1 MHIPPKPSDVTFTDE
16 QWKAIYASGRD
27 ILVSAAAGSG
37 KTKVLITRLIE
48 KVLDDKNPINVDE
61 LLVVT
66 FTNAAAAE
74 MRHRMGAALEEA
86 IALHPDS
93 PHLRKQLSLLNKAQI
108 SSMHSFCLNVVRQ
121 YAYLLDIDPGF
132 RIADPTEAA
141 LLRDDTIAEVLED
154 AYSADDPEAVYRL
167 ADSFTSDR
175 NDQSLELLIDRLYDY
190 SRVHPDPESWLLQIP
205 QQYEIGDEITIDD
218 LEFIAPLKSAIQQ
231 KLEEAAALATDMQRI
246 AELPDGPSPLV
257 KTAEA
262 DLIWITEAIRTLSSG
277 TWEQTHAFFQQLVWV
292 KAGAVKK
299 DSCDEELAKRAKAL
313 RDSVKKLITGIKD
326 AYFVRTPARLLT
338 EIRLMAP
345 MMHTL
350 IDLVIEFGHR
360 YRAVKVEKGIVDFSD
375 LEHFALD
382 ILTDRKGETRVP
394 SDIAMDY
401 QSRFKEVLVD
411 EYQDT
416 NLLQEAIVQFVKSG
430 TESDGN
436 LFMVGDVKQSIYRFR
451 LAEPGLFLG
460 KYGRFTEDTIG
471 EGLKIDLNANFRSRK
486 EVLDATN
493 FIFSQIM
500 GKRVGEIEYDEAAAL
515 KYGARY
521 PERETAAHLTVLY
534 SEEEEFEDE
543 TAEDLENLKSSQAE
557 ARYMVKKISQWKA
570 EGHEVCDAFSGEKRP
585 IRYSDIVVLMRSMT
599 WSAEIAEEF
608 KRAEI
613 PVYVELSRGYF
624 DALEVT
630 IMLNTLRVID
640 NPYQDIPLASVLRA
654 PFVGM
659 TENELAQVRLAAKNA
674 PYYEALKM
682 FIATKGSGM
691 APETQQKLQRFML
704 LFEEWRNLARRG
716 SLSELI
722 WHVYTDTN
730 YYEMA
735 GSMSNGKQRQ
745 ANLRALHDRA
755 IEYEKTSFRGLFRF
769 LRFVDRMQ
777 RRGDDLG
784 AARYLSEKEDVVR
797 IMTIHSS
804 KGLEFPNVFVAGMGR
819 QFNKMDFNE
828 PYLFDQHFGLAV
840 KAIDPDK
847 RIMYTSLPFLA
858 MKEQKELEMRS
869 EEMRILY
876 VAMTRAKEQLELVAT
891 VKDIEK
897 SMTKWQDAQL
907 VDPGD
912 RLPDYMRSRANG
924 YLDWIG
930 PAVARHMDF
939 MKFGTTQGAMV
950 KDHPSKWNISA
961 LPVSYFS
968 ESLAEPEFIE
978 GLSEAEDMPIPGV
991 DASLLAEVTGRFDYE
1006 YPYLDSVKK
1015 RSKVSVT
1022 ELKRVAQL
1030 EAESALNDP
1039 FASGIGEVSSAYLHA
1054 RPAFLQQRSISAA
1067 EVGTAMHT
1075 VMQHID
1081 LAHATDRNH
1090 VEVLLQDLL
1099 LRQLLTEEEV
1109 KALDRDAI
1117 VQFTASPVAER
1128 MQKATRVLKELPFTY
1143 AYDGADGDSQILQGI
1158 ADCLFEEPDGWVLLD
1173 YKTDRLKG
1181 RFASEEAI
1189 DQEMRSRYSMQLSL
1203 YKTAIEAITHVTIK
1217 EMLLYLFDEG
1227 RALTVQEE
1235 TV

>member
-1 MHIPPKPSDVTFTDE
+1 MHIPPKPSDVTFTDA

-48 KVLDDKNPINVDE
+48 KVLDDRNPINVDE

-86 IALHPDS
+86 IALRPES
-93 PHLRKQLSLLNKAQI
+93 SHLRKQLSLLNKAQI
-108 SSMHSFCLNVVRQ
+108 SSLHSFCLNVVRQ

-141 LLRDDTIAEVLED
+141 LLRDDTIADVLED

-190 SRVHPDPESWLLQIP
+190 SRVHPEPEEWLLQIP
-205 QQYEIGDEITIDD
+205 QQYEIAEDVTIDE
-218 LEFIAPLKSAIQQ
+218 LAFIAPLKSAIQQ
-231 KLEEAAALATDMQRI
+231 KLEEAAALSQDMQRI
-246 AELPDGPSPLV
+246 AELPDGPAPLV
-257 KTAEA
+257 PTAQA
-262 DLIWITEAIRTLSSG
+262 DLVSINEAIRTISQG
-277 TWEQTHAFFQQLVWV
+277 TWEQTHAFFQQLVFV

-299 DSCDEELAKRAKAL
+299 DSCDEDLAKRAKAL
-313 RDSVKKLITGIKD
+313 RDAVKKLVTSVKE

-350 IDLVIEFGHR
+350 IQLVIEFGHR
-360 YRAVKVEKGIVDFSD
+360 YRTVKTEKGIVDFSD
-375 LEHFALD
+375 LEHYALD
-382 ILTDRKGETRVP
+382 ILTKREEDVLVA
-394 SDIAMDY
+394 SDIAIDY
-401 QSRFKEVLVD
+401 RSKFKEVLVD

-416 NLLQEAIVQFVKSG
+416 NLLQEAIIQFVKSG
-430 TESDGN
+430 SESDGN

-460 KYGRFTEDTIG
+460 KYGRFTEAAA
-471 EGLKIDLNANFRSRK
+471 EQGLKIDLNANFRSRK

-493 FIFSQIM
+493 FIFYQIM
-500 GKRVGEIEYDEAAAL
+500 GEQVGEIEYNEAAEL

-521 PERETAAHLTVLY
+521 PEPDTTAHLTVLY
-534 SEEEEFEDE
+534 SEEEEFEDD
-543 TAEDLENLKSSQAE
+543 TGEDLENLRNSQAE
-557 ARYMVKKISQWKA
+557 SRYMVKKIKQWMN
-570 EGHEVCDAFSGEKRP
+570 EGHEVSDAFSGEKRP
-585 IRYSDIVVLMRSMT
+585 IQYSDIVVLMRSMT
-599 WSAEIAEEF
+599 WSAEISEEF

-613 PVYVELSRGYF
+613 PVYVELSHGYF

-640 NPYQDIPLASVLRA
+640 NPYQDIPLASVLRS

-659 TENELAQVRLAAKNA
+659 TENELAQVRLADKNA
-674 PYYEALKM
+674 PFYEALKT
-682 FIATKGSGM
+682 FIATQGSGM
-691 APETQQKLQRFML
+691 APETQKKLQRFL
-704 LFEEWRNLARRG
+704 LAFEQWRNLARRG

-722 WHVYTDTN
+722 WQVYSNTN
-730 YYEMA
+730 YYEMV
-735 GSMSNGKQRQ
+735 GSMPNGKQRQ

-804 KGLEFPNVFVAGMGR
+804 KGLEFPHVFVAGVGR

-869 EEMRILY
+869 EEMRVLY

-897 SMTKWQDAQL
+897 SITKWQDAQL
-907 VDPGD
+907 VDPD
-912 RLPDYMRSRANG
+912 ERLPDYMRSRANG

-930 PAVARHMDF
+930 PAVARHADF
-939 MKFGTTQGAMV
+939 MKFGSTQGAMV
-950 KDHPSKWNISA
+950 KDHPSKWNINT

-968 ESLAEPEFIE
+968 QALQKSDVEENVLEQEQLEVAPVDETILA
-978 GLSEAEDMPIPGV
+978 D
-991 DASLLAEVTGRFDYE
+991 VTHRFDYQ
-1006 YPYLDSVKK
+1006 YPHAASVKK

-1030 EAESALNDP
+1030 EAESDFNDP
-1039 FASGIGEVSSAYLHA
+1039 FATREAKESQAYLHA
-1054 RPAFLQQRSISAA
+1054 RPAFLQARAISAA

-1075 VMQHID
+1075 VMQHINLADAHD
-1081 LAHATDRNH
+1081 LAS
-1090 VEVLLQDLL
+1090 VEAFLEGLLS
-1099 LRQLLTEEEV
+1099 RQLLTKEEV
-1109 KALDRDAI
+1109 RALDRNAI
-1117 VQFTASPVAER
+1117 VQFTQSPVAKR
-1128 MQKATRVLKELPFTY
+1128 MQNAKRVLKELPFTY
-1143 AYDGADGDSQILQGI
+1143 AYDGEDGDSQILQGI
-1158 ADCLFEEPDGWVLLD
+1158 ADCLFEESDGWVLLD

-1181 RFASEEAI
+1181 RFDSAEAM
-1189 DQEMRSRYSMQLSL
+1189 DAEMRSRYSIQLSL
-1203 YKTAIEAITHVTIK
+1203 YKNAIEKITHVPIK
-1217 EMLLYLFDEG
+1217 EMLLYVFEEG
-1227 RALTVQEE
+1227 RALTVQE
-1235 TV
+1235 VQI

>member
-1 MHIPPKPSDVTFTDE
+1 MHIPPKPSDVTFTDD
-16 QWKAIYASGRD
+16 QWKAIYASGHD

-74 MRHRMGAALEEA
+74 MRHRMGTALEEA
-86 IALHPDS
+86 IALHPES

-141 LLRDDTIAEVLED
+141 LLRDDTIADVLED
-154 AYSADDPEAVYRL
+154 AYSAEDPEAVYRL

-218 LEFIAPLKSAIQQ
+218 LEFIGPLKSAIQQ
-231 KLEEAAALATDMQRI
+231 KLEEAAALATDMHRI
-246 AELPDGPSPLV
+246 ADLPDGPTPLI
-257 KTAEA
+257 KTSEA
-262 DLIWITEAIRTLSSG
+262 DLVWINEAIRSISTS
-277 TWEQTHAFFQQLVWV
+277 TWEQTHALFQQLVWV

-299 DSCDEELAKRAKAL
+299 DSCDEELAKRAKSL
-313 RDSVKKLITGIKD
+313 RDSVKKLVTGIKD

-350 IDLVIEFGHR
+350 IELVIEFGHR
-360 YRAVKVEKGIVDFSD
+360 YRTVKSEKGIVDFSD

-382 ILTDRKGETRVP
+382 ILTNREGDVLVP

-401 QSRFKEVLVD
+401 RSKFKEVLVD

-460 KYGRFTEDTIG
+460 KYGRFTEEAMDQ
-471 EGLKIDLNANFRSRK
+471 GLKIDLNANFRSRK

-500 GKRVGEIEYDEAAAL
+500 GERVGEIEYDEAAAL

-521 PERETAAHLTVLY
+521 PERETASHLTVLY

-557 ARYMVKKISQWKA
+557 ARYMVKKIKQWMLD
-570 EGHEVCDAFSGEKRP
+570 GHEVCDAFSGEKRP
-585 IRYSDIVVLMRSMT
+585 IRYSDIVVLLRSMT

-659 TENELAQVRLAAKNA
+659 TENELAEVRLAAKNV
-674 PYYEALKM
+674 PFYEALKT

-691 APETQQKLQRFML
+691 AHETQQKLQRFML
-704 LFEEWRNLARRG
+704 AFEEWRNLARRG

-722 WHVYTDTN
+722 WQVYRDTN
-730 YYEMA
+730 YYEMV

-804 KGLEFPNVFVAGMGR
+804 KGLEFPNVFVAGIGR

-897 SMTKWQDAQL
+897 SITKWQDAQL

-930 PAVARHMDF
+930 PAVARHEDF
-939 MKFGTTQGAMV
+939 IKFGTTQGALV
-950 KDHPSKWNISA
+950 KEHPSKWAINA

-968 ESLAEPEFIE
+968 ESLSESEFMDD
-978 GLSEAEDMPIPGV
+978 LSKTEELPIPVV
-991 DASLLAEVTGRFDYE
+991 DESILAEVTKRFDYQ
-1006 YPYLDSVKK
+1006 YPYDASVKK

-1022 ELKRVAQL
+1022 ELKRIAQL
-1030 EAESALNDP
+1030 EAESTFNDP
-1039 FASGIGEVSSAYLHA
+1039 FASRNGEVSKAYLHA

-1081 LAHATDRNH
+1081 LAKTKDLASVD
-1090 VEVLLQDLL
+1090 VLLEDLL
-1099 LRQLLTEEEV
+1099 QRQVLTAAEV
-1109 KALDRDAI
+1109 NSLDRAAI
-1117 VQFTASPVAER
+1117 VQFTSSPVSER
-1128 MQKATRVLKELPFTY
+1128 MQQATRVLKELPFTF
-1143 AYDGADGDSQILQGI
+1143 AVEGEDGDSQILQGI

-1181 RFASEEAI
+1181 RFASLEAI
-1189 DQEMRSRYSMQLSL
+1189 DDEMRSRYHVQLSL

>member
-1 MHIPPKPSDVTFTDE
+1 MHIPPKPADVTFTDA
-16 QWKAIYASGRD
+16 QWQAIYASGRD

-48 KVLDDKNPINVDE
+48 KVLDETNPVNVDD

-74 MRHRMGAALEEA
+74 MRHRMGAALEEE
-86 IALHPDS
+86 IARNPES
-93 PHLRKQLSLLNKAQI
+93 AHLRKQLSLLNKAQI
-108 SSMHSFCLNVVRQ
+108 SSLHSFCLTIVRQ

-141 LLRDDTIAEVLED
+141 LLRDDTIEDVLEE
-154 AYSADDPEAVYRL
+154 AYSADNPEAIYRL

-190 SRVHPDPESWLLQIP
+190 SRVHPEPEQWLRQIP
-205 QQYEIGDEITIDD
+205 LEYELTEDADIDSLSFIG
-218 LEFIAPLKSAIQQ
+218 PLKSAIRQ
-231 KLEEAAALATDMQRI
+231 KLEEAEALTLDMQRI
-246 AELPDGPSPLV
+246 AEQPDGPAPLV
-257 KTAEA
+257 PTAEA
-262 DLIWITEAIRTLSSG
+262 DLAWIRGALGTIEEG
-277 TWEQTHAFFQQLVWV
+277 TWEETYAYFGQLKWV
-292 KAGAVKK
+292 KAGSVKK

-313 RDSVKKLITGIKD
+313 RESVKKLVGGVRES
-326 AYFVRTPARLLT
+326 FFERTPARLLD

-350 IDLVIEFGHR
+350 IGLVIDFGER
-360 YRAVKVEKGIVDFSD
+360 YRAVKTERGLVDFSD
-375 LEHFALD
+375 LEHYALG
-382 ILTDRKGETRVP
+382 ILSKQEGDVLVP
-394 SDIAMDY
+394 SDIAADY
-401 QSRFKEVLVD
+401 QAKFKEVLVD

-416 NLLQEAIVQFVKSG
+416 NLLQEAIIQFVKSG
-430 TESDGN
+430 AEADGN

-451 LAEPGLFLG
+451 LAEPGLFLS
-460 KYGRFTEDTIG
+460 KYGRFTEQAAG

-493 FIFSQIM
+493 FIFTQIM
-500 GKRVGEIEYDEAAAL
+500 GRRVGEIEYDEAAEL

-521 PERETAAHLTVLY
+521 PESDTAAHLTVLY
-534 SEEEEFEDE
+534 SEEEEYGDE
-543 TAEDLENLKSSQAE
+543 TGEDLENLKNSQAE
-557 ARYMVKKISQWKA
+557 ARYMAKTINRWMTEK
-570 EGHEVCDAFSGEKRP
+570 HEVSDAFSGEKRP

-599 WSAEIAEEF
+599 WSSEIADEF
-608 KRAEI
+608 KRAGI
-613 PVYVELSRGYF
+613 PVYVELSSGYF

-630 IMLNTLRVID
+630 IMLNTLRTID

-659 TENELAQVRLAAKNA
+659 TENELAQVRLADKNA
-674 PYYEALKM
+674 SYYDALKT
-682 FIATKGSGM
+682 FIVTQGTGM
-691 APETQQKLQRFML
+691 APETQQKLQRFL
-704 LFEEWRNLARRG
+704 LMFEQWRNLARRG

-722 WHVYTDTN
+722 WQVYSDTN
-730 YYEMA
+730 YYEMV
-735 GSMSNGKQRQ
+735 GSMPNGKQRQ

-755 IEYEKTSFRGLFRF
+755 IDYEKTSFRGLFRF
-769 LRFVDRMQ
+769 LRFVDRMR

-784 AARYLSEKEDVVR
+784 AARFLSEKEDVVR

-804 KGLEFPNVFVAGMGR
+804 KGLEFPNVFVAGLGR

-858 MKEQKELEMRS
+858 MKEQKELEMRA
-869 EEMRILY
+869 EEMRVLY

-897 SMTKWQDAQL
+897 SVTKWQDAQL
-907 VDPGD
+907 IQPEE

-930 PAVARHMDF
+930 PAVARHQDF
-939 MKFGTTQGAMV
+939 VKFGTAPGAMV
-950 KDHPSKWNISA
+950 KDHPSRWDITM

-968 ESLAEPEFIE
+968 EPAAERAGDE
-978 GLSEAEDMPIPGV
+978 EAGRTPAELPPADEALV
-991 DASLLAEVTGRFDYE
+991 AEVTARFDFRYSHE
-1006 YPYLDSVKK
+1006 ASVRK
-1015 RSKVSVT
+1015 RSKISVS
-1022 ELKRVAQL
+1022 ELKRVALL
-1030 EAESALNDP
+1030 EAEPDYNDP
-1039 FASGIGEVSSAYLHA
+1039 FATRDTETNPMFLHE
-1054 RPAFLQQRSISAA
+1054 RPAFLQKRSISAA

-1081 LAHATDRNH
+1081 LDRTYTADD
-1090 VEVLLQDLL
+1090 VGELLSDLL
-1099 LRQLLTEEEV
+1099 DRQLLTSEEAGAINRE
-1109 KALDRDAI
+1109 RI
-1117 VQFTASPVAER
+1117 VQVMRSPLAER
-1128 MQKATRVLKELPFTY
+1128 MRHAKRVLKELPFTY

-1158 ADCLFEEPDGWVLLD
+1158 ADCLFEEEDGWVLLD
-1173 YKTDRLKG
+1173 YKTDRLRG
-1181 RFASEEAI
+1181 
-1189 DQEMRSRYSMQLSL
+1189 RYSSETEADEAMRERYAIQLSL
-1203 YKTAIEAITHVTIK
+1203 YKKAVEAITHIEIK

-1227 RALTVQEE
+1227 RTVPVQEV

>member
-1 MHIPPKPSDVTFTDE
+1 MHIPQKPSDVTFTDD

-48 KVLDDKNPINVDE
+48 KVLDEKNPINVDE

-86 IALHPDS
+86 IAMHPES
-93 PHLRKQLSLLNKAQI
+93 SHLRKQLSLLNKAQI

-154 AYSADDPEAVYRL
+154 AYSAEDPEAVYRL

-190 SRVHPDPESWLLQIP
+190 SRVHPDPETWLFQIP
-205 QQYEIGDEITIDD
+205 QQYEIGEAVTIDD
-218 LEFIAPLKSAIQQ
+218 LDFIEPLKSAIQQ
-231 KLEEAAALATDMQRI
+231 KLEEAAALTTDLLRI
-246 AELPDGPSPLV
+246 ASLPDGPAPLEA
-257 KTAEA
+257 TANA
-262 DLIWITEAIRTLSSG
+262 DLVWIHEAIRSVSTG
-277 TWEQTHAFFQQLVWV
+277 TWEQTHALFQQLVWV
-292 KAGAVKK
+292 KAGTVKK
-299 DSCDEELAKRAKAL
+299 DSCDEELAKRAKSL
-313 RDSVKKLITGIKD
+313 RDSVKKLVTSIKD

-350 IDLVIEFGHR
+350 IELVIDFGHR
-360 YRAVKVEKGIVDFSD
+360 YRAVKIDKGIVDFSD
-375 LEHFALD
+375 LEHYALD
-382 ILTDRKGETRVP
+382 ILTDSEGDVLVA
-394 SDIAMDY
+394 SDIALDY
-401 QSRFKEVLVD
+401 QSKFKEVLVD

-430 TESDGN
+430 TESSGN

-460 KYGRFTEDTIG
+460 KYGRFTEDAID

-493 FIFSQIM
+493 YIFSQIM
-500 GKRVGEIEYDEAAAL
+500 GERVGEIEYDDAAAL

-521 PERETAAHLTVLY
+521 PEAETAAQLTVLY

-543 TAEDLENLKSSQAE
+543 TAEDLENLKSSQGE
-557 ARYMVKKISQWKA
+557 ARYMIKKIKQWMA
-570 EGHEVCDAFSGEKRP
+570 DDHEVSDAFSGEKRP
-585 IRYSDIVVLMRSMT
+585 IRYSDIVILMRSMT
-599 WSAEIAEEF
+599 WSGEIAEEF

-659 TENELAQVRLAAKNA
+659 TENELAQVRLAAKNV
-674 PYYEALKM
+674 PFYEALKM
-682 FIATKGSGM
+682 FIATKGSGV
-691 APETQQKLQRFML
+691 APQTQAKLQRFL
-704 LFEEWRNLARRG
+704 LAFEQWRNLARRG

-722 WHVYTDTN
+722 WQVYSDTN
-730 YYEMA
+730 YYEIV

-804 KGLEFPNVFVAGMGR
+804 KGLEFPNVFVAGVGR

-869 EEMRILY
+869 EEMRVLY

-897 SMTKWQDAQL
+897 SITKWQDAQL
-907 VDPGD
+907 IDPGQ

-930 PAVARHMDF
+930 PAVARHADF
-939 MKFGTTQGAMV
+939 VKFGTTQGAMV
-950 KDHPSKWNISA
+950 MDHPSKWGINA

-968 ESLAEPEFIE
+968 ESFSTIDAADDVAVKELPE
-978 GLSEAEDMPIPGV
+978 MPPV
-991 DASLLAEVTGRFDYE
+991 DESLLAKVTERFDYT
-1006 YPYLDSVKK
+1006 YPHQASVKK

-1030 EAESALNDP
+1030 EAEASLGNP
-1039 FASGIGEVSSAYLHA
+1039 FSSPTGEVSQAYLHE
-1054 RPAFLQQRSISAA
+1054 RPSFLQQRSISAA

-1081 LAHATDRNH
+1081 LSTTRNRQQ
-1090 VEVLLQDLL
+1090 VDVLLDELVE
-1099 LRQLLTEEEV
+1099 RQLLTSEEAN
-1109 KALDRDAI
+1109 ALDRETI
-1117 VQFTASPVAER
+1117 VQFTGSSVAQR
-1128 MQKATRVLKELPFTY
+1128 ILQATRVFKELPFTY
-1143 AYDGADGDSQILQGI
+1143 AYDSEDGDSQILQGI
-1158 ADCLFEEPDGWVLLD
+1158 ADCLFEEADGWVLLD
-1173 YKTDRLKG
+1173 YKTDRLTG
-1181 RFASEEAI
+1181 RFDS
-1189 DQEMRSRYSMQLSL
+1189 QEQTDKEMQKRYRMQLSL
-1203 YKTAIEAITHVTIK
+1203 YKDAIESITHVTIK

-1227 RALTVQEE
+1227 RELQIQED
-1235 TV
+1235 VV